1 MGALATLLPADLS
14 PWAAIIVIAT
24 SFFASAVTAA
34 FSIGGGLTLIAVMSA
49 LFPPAAVVPVHGV
62 AQLSSNLSRASLQY
76 KKIIWPIVGWFCVG
90 AGVGVAVGGQ
100 LAVSL
105 PAFVLRFGVA
115 GFILFSV
122 WGPKLKGFAPGNKTT
137 MATGAV
143 STFLTMFFGATGPI
157 VATMLS
163 AFHLDRLSRV
173 ATHGAMMVV
182 QHGLKIAVFG
192 ILGFAYREWIF
203 VILLIIGSGILG
215 TLLGTRLLH
224 KMSEEIFA
232 AGFKWLLSLIA
243 VYLIIAGF
251 IELRTN

>member
-1 MGALATLLPADLS
+1 MEAFAALLPDDLS
-14 PWAAIIVIAT
+14 PWAAIVVIAT

-62 AQLSSNLSRASLQY
+62 AQLSSNFSRAFLQY
-76 KKIIWPIVGWFCVG
+76 KTIIWPMVGWFSLG
-90 AGVGVAVGGQ
+90 AGIGVVIGGQ
-100 LAVSL
+100 VAISL
-105 PAFVLRFGVA
+105 PAWALRFGVA

-122 WGPKLKGFAPGNKTT
+122 WGPKLKDFAPGNKTT

-192 ILGFAYREWIF
+192 
-203 VILLIIGSGILG
+203 
-215 TLLGTRLLH
+215 LLG
-224 KMSEEIFA
+224 
-232 AGFKWLLSLIA
+232 LSLIH
-243 VYLIIAGF
+243 I
-251 IELRTN
+251 